1 MTAQPAGFP
10 GPDRPVPYSLTAKA
24 EAELGSREPE
34 SGCLLSASAFHALA
48 DWTPGTSARL
58 LADLPGLEAPEPEIE
73 L

>member
-1 MTAQPAGFP
+1 MTVQPAGFP

-34 SGCLLSASAFHALA
+34 SGCLLPVPALQALA
-48 DWTPGTSARL
+48 EWTPGTSARL
-58 LADLPGLEAPEPEIE
+58 LAELRDLEAPEPEIE